1 MPYEAS
7 LKAPD
12 LARVIQKYIDDAV
25 TVSSNLL
32 PNGEI
37 NWNYVDADVITRLN
51 PINQTLEL
59 YYEIFDE
66 LVEDYLK

>member
-1 MPYEAS
+1 MKAS

-37 NWNYVDADVITRLN
+37 NWDYVDADVITRLN
-51 PINQTLEL
+51 PIKQTVEL

-66 LVEDYLK
+66 LVEDYQK

>member
-12 LARVIQKYIDDAV
+12 LARVIKKYFDDAI
-25 TVSSNLL
+25 TVSSNHL

-51 PINQTLEL
+51 PINATVEL

-66 LVEDYLK
+66 IVEEYLK

>member
-1 MPYEAS
+1 MRAS

-37 NWNYVDADVITRLN
+37 NWDYIDADVITRLN
-51 PINQTLEL
+51 PIKQTVEL

-66 LVEDYLK
+66 LVEDYQK

>member
-51 PINQTLEL
+51 PIKQTVEL

>member
-1 MPYEAS
+1 MRAS

-37 NWNYVDADVITRLN
+37 NWDYIDADVITRLN
-51 PINQTLEL
+51 PIKQTVEL

-66 LVEDYLK
+66 LVED

>member
-1 MPYEAS
+1 MKAS

-12 LARVIQKYIDDAV
+12 LARVIQKYFDDAI
-25 TVSSNLL
+25 TVSSNLH

-37 NWNYVDADVITRLN
+37 NWHYVDADVITRLN
-51 PINQTLEL
+51 PIKQTVEL

-66 LVEDYLK
+66 LVEDYQK

>member
-1 MPYEAS
+1 MKAS

-25 TVSSNLL
+25 TVSSNLF

-37 NWNYVDADVITRLN
+37 NWDYVDADVITRLN
-51 PINQTLEL
+51 PIKQTVEL

-66 LVEDYLK
+66 LVEDYQK

>member
-1 MPYEAS
+1 MKAS

-12 LARVIQKYIDDAV
+12 LARVIQKYFDDAI

-37 NWNYVDADVITRLN
+37 NWDYVDADVITRLN
-51 PINQTLEL
+51 PIKQTVEL

-66 LVEDYLK
+66 LVEEYQK

>member
-1 MPYEAS
+1 MKAS

-12 LARVIQKYIDDAV
+12 LVRVIQKYIDDAV

-66 LVEDYLK
+66 LVEEYLK

>member
-1 MPYEAS
+1 MKAS

-51 PINQTLEL
+51 PINSTVEL

>member
-1 MPYEAS
+1 MKAS

-66 LVEDYLK
+66 LVEEYLK

>member
-1 MPYEAS
+1 MKAS

-51 PINQTLEL
+51 PINSTVEL

-66 LVEDYLK
+66 LVEEYLK